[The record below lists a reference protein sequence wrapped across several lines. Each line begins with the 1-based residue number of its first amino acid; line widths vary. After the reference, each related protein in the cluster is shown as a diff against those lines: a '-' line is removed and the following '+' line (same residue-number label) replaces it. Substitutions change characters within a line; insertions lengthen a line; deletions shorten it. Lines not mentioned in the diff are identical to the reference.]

1 MRRRPSR
8 HYRRSSAAVV
18 DAQQSCCPCVRSSER
33 GRGPA
38 RRGLAPPRSVSWPG
52 SVHAAAGTCGLRGWK
67 PVLKIASESLLSKCL
82 GKSVVKIALESLGS
96 KSPRKVWG
104 QNCLGKFAVKSPKLT
119 VFYAGP
125 AQRRRPKGGRL
136 PHTGAGPG
144 PTRKWLCFSQILDGK
159 HRHCWRRTDKKL
171 DLLLIKTWS
180 IITGQKLGSSRGF
193 SLARRQNPRSQ
204 PLGPRGAPR
213 GSPAEC
219 RPSKLVERVSRLAG
233 RRPLASC
240 GL

>member
-1 MRRRPSR
+1 M
-8 HYRRSSAAVV
+8 
-18 DAQQSCCPCVRSSER
+18 
-33 GRGPA
+33 
-38 RRGLAPPRSVSWPG
+38 
-52 SVHAAAGTCGLRGWK
+52 
-67 PVLKIASESLLSKCL
+67 LKIASESLLSKCL

-125 AQRRRPKGGRL
+125 AQRRRPKGDRL
-136 PHTGAGPG
+136 PHTGAGTG

-204 PLGPRGAPR
+204 PPR
-213 GSPAEC
+213 PAG
-219 RPSKLVERVSRLAG
+219 RAARFTGRMPTKQTGRTRLAA

>member
-1 MRRRPSR
+1 M
-8 HYRRSSAAVV
+8 
-18 DAQQSCCPCVRSSER
+18 
-33 GRGPA
+33 
-38 RRGLAPPRSVSWPG
+38 
-52 SVHAAAGTCGLRGWK
+52 
-67 PVLKIASESLLSKCL
+67 LKIASESLLSKCL

-233 RRPLASC
+233 RWRVAVCDFAQLMLPGSEFVSAARAPPSRRPARAAPTES
-240 GL
+240 GGGGGGGG